1 MEGSEVA
8 VLIDHTILS
17 PDITEKDVA
26 VKCQEALE
34 YNFASVCVNP
44 NYVEFVA
51 DKLEGSNVKTCTV
64 IGFPLGES
72 TSETKSFAAKNA
84 VKNGADELDMVINIG
99 AVKSAA
105 WDVVEADIKAVVN
118 SVKREDVLVK
128 VILETCYLDENEIKQ
143 ACKAAQSAGA
153 DFVKTSTGFGTHGA
167 RVEDIEVMKEAV
179 DEEMGIKASGGIHS
193 LEEAVEM
200 LDAGATRIGASS
212 GVEIV
217 EGVDAVDDGDY

>member
-17 PDITEKDVA
+17 PDITKKDVEI
-26 VKCQEALE
+26 KCQEAKE

-44 NYVEFVA
+44 SYVEFVA
-51 DKLEGSNVKTCTV
+51 DQLKGSNVKTCTV

-84 VKNGADELDMVINIG
+84 VKNGADEVDMVINIG

-105 WDVVEADIKAVVN
+105 WDVVEADIKSVVKAVN
-118 SVKREDVLVK
+118 RNTLVK
-128 VILETCYLDENEIKQ
+128 VILETCYLDDNEIKQ

-167 RVEDIEVMKEAV
+167 RVEDVELMKESV

-217 EGVDAVDDGDY
+217 EGVEPEGDGDY

>member
-17 PDITEKDVA
+17 PDITEKDVEI
-26 VKCQEALE
+26 KCKEAKE

-44 NYVEFVA
+44 NYVKFVA
-51 DKLEGSNVKTCTV
+51 DKLKGSNVKTCTV

-84 VKNGADELDMVINIG
+84 VKNGADEVDMVINIG

-105 WDVVEADIKAVVN
+105 WDVVEADIKAVVKA
-118 SVKREDVLVK
+118 VKRNTLVK

-167 RVEDIEVMKEAV
+167 RVEDVELMKESV

-217 EGVDAVDDGDY
+217 EGVSVEDDGDY

>member
-17 PDITEKDVA
+17 PDITEKDVEI
-26 VKCQEALE
+26 KCKEAKE

-44 NYVEFVA
+44 NYVKFVA
-51 DKLEGSNVKTCTV
+51 NKLKGSNVKTCTV

-84 VKNGADELDMVINIG
+84 VKNGADEVDMVINIG

-105 WDVVEADIKAVVN
+105 WDVVEADIKAVVKA
-118 SVKREDVLVK
+118 VKRNTLVK

-167 RVEDIEVMKEAV
+167 RVEDVELMKESV

-217 EGVDAVDDGDY
+217 EGVSVEDDGEY

>member
-17 PDITEKDVA
+17 PDITEKDVEI
-26 VKCQEALE
+26 KCKEAKE

-44 NYVEFVA
+44 NYVKFVA
-51 DKLEGSNVKTCTV
+51 NKLKGSNVKTCTV

-84 VKNGADELDMVINIG
+84 VKNGADEVDMVINIG

-105 WDVVEADIKAVVN
+105 WDVVEADIKAVVKA
-118 SVKREDVLVK
+118 VKRNTLVK

-167 RVEDIEVMKEAV
+167 RVEDVELMKESV

-217 EGVDAVDDGDY
+217 EGVSVEDDGDY